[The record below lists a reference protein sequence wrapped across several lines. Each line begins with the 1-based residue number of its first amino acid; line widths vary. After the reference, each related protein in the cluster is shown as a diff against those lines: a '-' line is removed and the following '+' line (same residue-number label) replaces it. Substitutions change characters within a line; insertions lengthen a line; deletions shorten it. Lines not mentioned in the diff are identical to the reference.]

1 MQRAGL
7 AGLLLRSHRERDYLE
22 ALLKCLDLL
31 SPPLHR
37 WDECT
42 NEGGGG
48 LRARQNVTV

>member
-31 SPPLHR
+31 SPP
-37 WDECT
+37 CT
-42 NEGGGG
+42 VGMNALMKEGGG